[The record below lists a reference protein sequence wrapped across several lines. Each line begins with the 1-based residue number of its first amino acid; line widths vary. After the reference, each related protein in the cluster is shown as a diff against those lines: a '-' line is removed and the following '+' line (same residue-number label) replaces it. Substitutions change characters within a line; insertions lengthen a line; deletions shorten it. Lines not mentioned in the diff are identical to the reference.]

1 MGKGKKGGKK
11 GGKGSKKAEKAP
23 AHGHGW
29 YQERIDKA
37 EAIVQE
43 LDDILDERDLKEEE
57 VRHLYEQIESDKS
70 DITSYIN
77 RMIRE
82 QEICIG
88 QLNEKREELIDH
100 TVTDNLRSQLRTDE
114 KEITE
119 VMRVKEHEKT
129 KIKGKLNDMAEI
141 SSEKRK
147 IENQIANHKQQLI
160 DEDEEF
166 KELLYLTEKDSLKAR
181 DQKKAEMIRRV
192 KQLTTEF
199 KKLSNAQVSETSKQ
213 AIRTNHTLWENLNR
227 LDAYARRSIDNNKA
241 QKSELQ
247 QATLEAKVME
257 HIEESADTVTG
268 TLPAF
273 RKENARK
280 AQIIQELVVNYRDIE
295 GRIRNLEGRG
305 DDLCDIDDQ
314 ISEIKESKQVQ
325 ALEEKINFLE
335 STIQAAQSDV
345 EHFNKECASKM
356 QESTKLAALAR
367 LIISDL
373 EDQGGLE
380 SATAQMII
388 KTVGNDITTERAKS
402 MKSHYTMGDAQF
414 VPP

>member
-11 GGKGSKKAEKAP
+11 GGKGGKKAEKAP

-37 EAIVQE
+37 EAIVAE
-43 LDDILDERDLKEEE
+43 LDDILDDKDLKEEE

-88 QLNEKREELIDH
+88 QLNDKREELIDH
-100 TVTDNLRSQLRTDE
+100 EVTDKLRSQLKTDE

-119 VMRVKEHEKT
+119 IMKVKEHEKT
-129 KIKGKLNDMAEI
+129 KVKGKLNDMAEI

-147 IENQIANHKQQLI
+147 IENQIASHKQQLI

-213 AIRTNHTLWENLNR
+213 AIRTNQTLWEGLNR
-227 LDAYARRSIDNNKA
+227 LDAYARRAIDNNKVKKC
-241 QKSELQ
+241 QLQ

-257 HIEESADTVTG
+257 HIEESADLVTG
-268 TLPAF
+268 TLPTF

-280 AQIIQELVVNYRDIE
+280 AQIIQELVVTYRDIE
-295 GRIRNLEGRG
+295 SRIRNLVGRG
-305 DDLCDIDDQ
+305 DDLCDIDEQ
-314 ISEIKESKQVQ
+314 INEIKESRQVEGI
-325 ALEEKINFLE
+325 EEKVDFLE
-335 STIQAAQSDV
+335 MTIQNAESELKQ
-345 EHFNKECASKM
+345 FKEECDSKM
-356 QESTKLAALAR
+356 RESTKLEALAK

-380 SATAQMII
+380 SATAQMIL
-388 KTVGNDITTERAKS
+388 KTVGDDISTDRAKS
-402 MKSHYTMGDAQF
+402 MRSHYAMGDAQF

>member
-1 MGKGKKGGKK
+1 
-11 GGKGSKKAEKAP
+11 
-23 AHGHGW
+23 
-29 YQERIDKA
+29 
-37 EAIVQE
+37 
-43 LDDILDERDLKEEE
+43 
-57 VRHLYEQIESDKS
+57 
-70 DITSYIN
+70 
-77 RMIRE
+77 
-82 QEICIG
+82 
-88 QLNEKREELIDH
+88 
-100 TVTDNLRSQLRTDE
+100 
-114 KEITE
+114 
-119 VMRVKEHEKT
+119 
-129 KIKGKLNDMAEI
+129 
-141 SSEKRK
+141 
-147 IENQIANHKQQLI
+147 
-160 DEDEEF
+160 
-166 KELLYLTEKDSLKAR
+166 
-181 DQKKAEMIRRV
+181 MIRRV

-227 LDAYARRSIDNNKA
+227 LDAYARRSIDQNKC
-241 QKSELQ
+241 QKSQLQ

-257 HIEESADTVTG
+257 HVEESADTVTG

-273 RKENARK
+273 RRENARK

-295 GRIRNLEGRG
+295 SRIRNLEGRG

-314 ISEIKESKQVQ
+314 IADIKESKQVEG
-325 ALEEKINFLE
+325 LEEKINFLE

-345 EHFNKECASKM
+345 EHFNKECDSKM
-356 QESTKLAALAR
+356 KESTKLAALAR

-402 MKSHYTMGDAQF
+402 MKSHYMMGDAQF

>member
-11 GGKGSKKAEKAP
+11 GGKAGRKTEKAP

-37 EAIVQE
+37 EAIVTE
-43 LDDILDERDLKEEE
+43 LDDILDEKDLHEEE

-88 QLNEKREELIDH
+88 QLNDKREELIDH
-100 TVTDNLRSQLRTDE
+100 EVTSKLRSQLQTDE
-114 KEITE
+114 KDITE
-119 VMRVKEHEKT
+119 IMRVKEHDKT

-147 IENQIANHKQQLI
+147 IENKIANHKQQLLD
-160 DEDEEF
+160 DEGEF

-213 AIRTNHTLWENLNR
+213 AIRTNQTLWEGLNQ
-227 LDAYARRSIDNNKA
+227 LDAYARQAIDNNKIG
-241 QKSELQ
+241 KSQLQ
-247 QATLEAKVME
+247 QASLEAKVME
-257 HIEESADTVTG
+257 HIEEHADSVTG

-280 AQIIQELVVNYRDIE
+280 AQVIQELVVNYRDIE
-295 GRIRNLEGRG
+295 GRIRNLEGR
-305 DDLCDIDDQ
+305 DEDLCEIDDQ
-314 ISEIKESKQVQ
+314 INEIKESKKVE
-325 ALEEKINFLE
+325 AIEEKVDFLE
-335 STIQAAQSDV
+335 KTIQSAQSDLNQ
-345 EHFNKECASKM
+345 FNQEYDSKM
-356 QESTKLAALAR
+356 RESTKLEALAR

-380 SATAQMII
+380 SATAQMIL
-388 KTVGNDITTERAKS
+388 KTVGNDISTDRAKS
-402 MKSHYTMGDAQF
+402 MKSHYNTGDAQF